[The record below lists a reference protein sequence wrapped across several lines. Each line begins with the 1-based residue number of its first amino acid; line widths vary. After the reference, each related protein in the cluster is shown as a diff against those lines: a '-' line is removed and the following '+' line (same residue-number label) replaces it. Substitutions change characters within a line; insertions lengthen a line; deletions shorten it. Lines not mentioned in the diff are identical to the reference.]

1 MASEKLTPE
10 QSSGAQDSLL
20 GRLFELP
27 VVSFTYGVVQKTYT
41 STKHTH
47 PLICTVCDVYEKGVK
62 TASSIVVWTIQPA
75 IQKLEPQI
83 VAVNHL
89 ACKGLD
95 HLEEKIPALQ
105 LPPEKLASHIIEV
118 VSSTVQTASDAVFHV
133 MSSSYDQTRG
143 VMEDATDYIFSTR
156 PAKLAAEGVD
166 AALTVTERIV
176 NYVLPGSEEE
186 RACVAASA
194 TDSQPSSYRRLGTLA
209 STVFRRT
216 YNQTATKL
224 RKARAQGQEL
234 VMWIPGISPLTGF
247 AKKNLGVASNALQNA
262 QTSVTEF
269 LQRELKEAA
278 KEKKKK
284 KDGGNM
290 EDLALDLCNPEL
302 NNQIGKWEDGWMNGL
317 FHDCMNVKN
326 LFLTN
331 ASFLVNY
338 ILATGQKASPD
349 KCISSSKPEWVKNVA
364 HICVYSLSKI

>member
-10 QSSGAQDSLL
+10 PSSGAQDSLL

-41 STKHTH
+41 NTKHTH

-75 IQKLEPQI
+75 IQRLEPQI

-105 LPPEKLASHIIEV
+105 FPPEKLASHIIKV
-118 VSSTVQTASDAVFHV
+118 VSSSVQTASDAVFHV
-133 MSSSYDQTRG
+133 MSSSYDQTKG

-176 NYVLPGSEEE
+176 NYILPGSEEE
-186 RACVAASA
+186 QACVAASA
-194 TDSQPSSYRRLGTLA
+194 TDAQPSSYRRLGTLA

-234 VMWIPGISPLTGF
+234 VMWIPGISPLLSRFHEKEHMDNTF
-247 AKKNLGVASNALQNA
+247 KPRVTKSPFSSQRTSGVEFGVSKGPDGPSDIGTAPAVEMMKTLQGLVHR
-262 QTSVTEF
+262 QSTSTEQSSVF
-269 LQRELKEAA
+269 
-278 KEKKKK
+278 
-284 KDGGNM
+284 
-290 EDLALDLCNPEL
+290 
-302 NNQIGKWEDGWMNGL
+302 
-317 FHDCMNVKN
+317 
-326 LFLTN
+326 
-331 ASFLVNY
+331 
-338 ILATGQKASPD
+338 
-349 KCISSSKPEWVKNVA
+349 SSSKKMTSKTKKTSA
-364 HICVYSLSKI
+364 STFTQSLQSSTQAVSKKD

>member
-10 QSSGAQDSLL
+10 PSSGAQDSLL

-41 STKHTH
+41 NTKHTH

-75 IQKLEPQI
+75 IQRLEPQI

-105 LPPEKLASHIIEV
+105 FPPEKLASHIIKV
-118 VSSTVQTASDAVFHV
+118 VSSSVQTASDAVFHV
-133 MSSSYDQTRG
+133 MSSSYDQTKG

-176 NYVLPGSEEE
+176 NYILPGSEEE
-186 RACVAASA
+186 QACVAASA
-194 TDSQPSSYRRLGTLA
+194 TDAQPSSYRRLGTLA

-290 EDLALDLCNPEL
+290 EHQKCHEKGETDNIVPLGQAL
-302 NNQIGKWEDGWMNGL
+302 KL
-317 FHDCMNVKN
+317 FRLD
-326 LFLTN
+326 
-331 ASFLVNY
+331 
-338 ILATGQKASPD
+338 
-349 KCISSSKPEWVKNVA
+349 
-364 HICVYSLSKI
+364 

>member
-234 VMWIPGISPLTGF
+234 VMWIPGISPLLSRFNEKEQMDNTCKPKVTKSPF
-247 AKKNLGVASNALQNA
+247 SSQRTLGVESGVSKGPGGPSDIGTAPSVEITETLQGLVHRQPTSTEQSSVFSSSRKMTSKTKKTSASTFTQSLQSSTQA
-262 QTSVTEF
+262 VS
-269 LQRELKEAA
+269 
-278 KEKKKK
+278 K
-284 KDGGNM
+284 KD
-290 EDLALDLCNPEL
+290 
-302 NNQIGKWEDGWMNGL
+302 
-317 FHDCMNVKN
+317 
-326 LFLTN
+326 
-331 ASFLVNY
+331 
-338 ILATGQKASPD
+338 
-349 KCISSSKPEWVKNVA
+349 
-364 HICVYSLSKI
+364 